1 MKDFQ
6 QQLKDYK
13 NKNFPI
19 KRIEWTDE
27 DVKDLLYKG
36 ESKNHPTHANE
47 TQLSLLRTP
56 NHSVRNRFIEVI
68 KEYERETG
76 NKVEKVFAKYHY
88 PTKQELELISK
99 HIVPFGMTRETCY
112 RIGTKRDMFASGTR
126 SYWDYETKEEYE
138 ARTSVKKETDIVSE
152 PKPELPK
159 PEPVVESFAAEVER
173 QPQTE
178 FELKTEAFKTLFV
191 GGMSVEKISK
201 VLGLDD
207 KVTNAMMVV
216 IDHFKL

>member
-13 NKNFPI
+13 RENFPI
-19 KRIEWTDE
+19 KRIEWTE
-27 DVKDLLYKG
+27 DDVRDLLYKG
-36 ESKNHPTHANE
+36 ESKNHPTRSNE
-47 TQLSLLRTP
+47 TQLSCLRTP
-56 NHSVRNRFIEVI
+56 NHSVRNRFINVI

-76 NKVEKVFAKYHY
+76 NKVEKVFAKCNY
-88 PTKQELELISK
+88 PTKEELELISR
-99 HIVPFGMTRETCY
+99 HIVPFGRTRGTCY
-112 RIGTKRDMFASGTR
+112 RIGTNRDMFEPGTR
-126 SYWDYETKEEYE
+126 SYWDYETKEEYDE
-138 ARTSVKKETDIVSE
+138 RTSGKKETDTVSE